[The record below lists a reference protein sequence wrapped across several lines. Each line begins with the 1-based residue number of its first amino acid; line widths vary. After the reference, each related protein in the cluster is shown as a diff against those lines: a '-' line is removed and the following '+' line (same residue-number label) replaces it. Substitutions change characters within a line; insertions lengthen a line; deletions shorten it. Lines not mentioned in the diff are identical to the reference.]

1 MSRRLALSCCQWAHL
16 RDLNLQVLDT
26 LALVESQV
34 LHQVAGHCRAL
45 VVPETCSETLV
56 PRLEARVLL
65 LLPLQCVHLLVDL
78 TLQAALLFFA

>member
-1 MSRRLALSCCQWAHL
+1 MPTMPPCCQRAHL

-26 LALVESQV
+26 LALVEPQV
-34 LHQVAGHCRAL
+34 LRAWHCRAL
-45 VVPETCSETLV
+45 HVPETCSWNLV
-56 PRLEARVLL
+56 PRLQARVLL